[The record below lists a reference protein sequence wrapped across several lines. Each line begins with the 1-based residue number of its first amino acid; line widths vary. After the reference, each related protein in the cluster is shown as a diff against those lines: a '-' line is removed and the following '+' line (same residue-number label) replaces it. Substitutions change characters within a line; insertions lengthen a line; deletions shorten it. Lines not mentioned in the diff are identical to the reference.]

1 VFGLEGDAEY
11 HPRPKEGPKV
21 NRPVTDGWAV
31 IIDRMAVALLR
42 FDYFDVS
49 AAMLKPDYK
58 FNLQ

>member
-1 VFGLEGDAEY
+1 MKANGNTSL
-11 HPRPKEGPKV
+11 
-21 NRPVTDGWAV
+21 
-31 IIDRMAVALLR
+31 IDRMAVALLR